1 MTISRLLNKNIFIIL
16 FFSVLIYNFA
26 STQQLKYY
34 NNSSWL
40 GTTPDF
46 SDTYSFFA
54 PNPARISQSFSKDIQ
69 IGLSVQEHRWENS
82 VFQDPTHYR
91 NLSYYINLH
100 FKHLAIT
107 VLHESQGNWE
117 YNYRDDPI
125 LDESI
130 HSRAMY
136 YYSSALFSYG
146 YSLSI
151 SSGFGASIK
160 FLSSSTDL
168 DTDDSTPIV
177 YTGNTYAVALDVAYI
192 YSSKR
197 VTAGLTLENLL
208 STPWDHIVLDYYG
221 QGIKLKKIPK
231 RVNLFASITLYPVI
245 LLEIRASNVLGYT
258 ASTSTEDVQLKPSI
272 NALVVWNAKS
282 PVTLSTWFNI
292 DTPPKHFSYD
302 LETES
307 YDYVYSSAK
316 SFGIG
321 IGYQWKHISVLLC
334 ISTTDQLEFLD
345 TNPVDQGHTIVDGM
359 PLEFS
364 IRFGCRL

>member
-192 YSSKR
+192 YSSDCRINTGESPKYALGPHSVR
-197 VTAGLTLENLL
+197 LL
-208 STPWDHIVLDYYG
+208 WSRDKIEEDT
-221 QGIKLKKIPK
+221 KK
-231 RVNLFASITLYPVI
+231 S
-245 LLEIRASNVLGYT
+245 
-258 ASTSTEDVQLKPSI
+258 
-272 NALVVWNAKS
+272 
-282 PVTLSTWFNI
+282 
-292 DTPPKHFSYD
+292 
-302 LETES
+302 
-307 YDYVYSSAK
+307 
-316 SFGIG
+316 
-321 IGYQWKHISVLLC
+321 
-334 ISTTDQLEFLD
+334 
-345 TNPVDQGHTIVDGM
+345 
-359 PLEFS
+359 
-364 IRFGCRL
+364 